1 MVALY
6 TVKRIGELIKRQP
19 ITVSPSTSIEEA
31 VKLMNRENI
40 GSVIITDPEGRVL
53 GIFTERD
60 LVRIIAEGIRLDTDI
75 RNAMTRN
82 PVVIYEDE
90 PVSRAVTIMA
100 EKRIRHLP
108 IVDRKGLLKGIV
120 TARDITETFK
130 RYLDELG
137 DVGD

>member
-1 MVALY
+1 MY

-19 ITVSPSTSIEEA
+19 VTVSPSTSIKEA
-31 VKLMNRENI
+31 VRLMNRENI
-40 GSVIITDPEGRVL
+40 GSVVITDPEGRVL

-60 LVRIIAEGIRLDTDI
+60 LVRVVAEGVSLDSDI

-90 PVSRAVTIMA
+90 PVSRAVAIMA

>member
-1 MVALY
+1 MY

-19 ITVSPSTSIEEA
+19 VTVSPNTSIKEA
-31 VKLMNRENI
+31 VKLMDKENI
-40 GSVIITDPEGRVL
+40 GSIIITDPEGRVL

-60 LVRIIAEGIRLDTDI
+60 LVRVVAEGVSLDSDI
-75 RNAMTRN
+75 RNAMTKN
-82 PVVIYEDE
+82 PIVIYEDE

-108 IVDRKGLLKGIV
+108 IVDRRGLLKGIV

-137 DVGD
+137 DIGD

>member
-1 MVALY
+1 MYAVR
-6 TVKRIGELIKRQP
+6 RIGELIRREP
-19 ITVSPSTSIEEA
+19 VTVSPNTSIREA
-31 VKLMNRENI
+31 VKLMNKENI

-60 LVRIIAEGIRLDTDI
+60 LVRVIAEGISLDSDI

-82 PVVIYEDE
+82 PIVIYEDE
-90 PVSRAVTIMA
+90 PVSRAVSIMA

-108 IVDRKGLLKGIV
+108 IIDRRGFLRGIV
-120 TARDITETFK
+120 SARDIAETFK